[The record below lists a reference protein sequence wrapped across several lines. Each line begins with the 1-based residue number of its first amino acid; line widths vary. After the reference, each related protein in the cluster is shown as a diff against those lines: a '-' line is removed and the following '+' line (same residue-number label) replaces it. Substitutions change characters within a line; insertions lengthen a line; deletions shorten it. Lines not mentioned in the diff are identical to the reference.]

1 MVDDPYVVY
10 SNLFIRG
17 FSWANI
23 RYVWTHFD
31 PELYM
36 PLTFM
41 SYQFNYLLAGLSPGF
56 YHCTNIVLHSLNA
69 ALIAWIFFLLTKRP
83 WASCAAAL
91 IFAVHP
97 LNTEAVVWIAARK
110 DVLSTFFFLLSL
122 GFYLTYRKSES
133 KKLYWISVVAFLFA
147 LLSKVSVLT
156 LPAILLLFDVM
167 IEKRRGRGLVL
178 DTIPYAG
185 LSLLF
190 AIIAMFGKTRIV
202 GSSTFMETL
211 LMACKSSVFYIQ
223 KFFVPLNL
231 TTFYPYQKI
240 ISISSPDFYVP
251 LIIVLLLIVLI
262 VVSFRRFP
270 WISAGLLFFFITLSP
285 TFLNFHKGDITFF
298 AVDRYAYVPMIG
310 LLFIVMQSLCT
321 FCERGY
327 RNRLR
332 FVPIILATVVLIT
345 FSVLSLKQSAV
356 WADDETMLNHALVLY
371 PESIPARISLSVL
384 YRETGRATEE
394 KRILTEGAA
403 HQPYI
408 GYDLGLGSIAAREG
422 DTTKAEMF
430 YKAAEIKE
438 PKNPE
443 PSFYLASLREQQGKT
458 DEAILLYKKAIA
470 LDGSYVSAYNNLGGI
485 YNDAGNLA
493 EAEAMF
499 RKALE
504 QNPSFMEAQYNLFQT
519 LELEHKNAEALP
531 HLESAYLLS
540 PENRDIVMALAYRL
554 GSTGNKARAVRILS
568 GYLADHADDHA
579 VQRLLDSLS
588 AR

>member
-1 MVDDPYVVY
+1 
-10 SNLFIRG
+10 
-17 FSWANI
+17 
-23 RYVWTHFD
+23 
-31 PELYM
+31 
-36 PLTFM
+36 
-41 SYQFNYLLAGLSPGF
+41 
-56 YHCTNIVLHSLNA
+56 
-69 ALIAWIFFLLTKRP
+69 
-83 WASCAAAL
+83 
-91 IFAVHP
+91 
-97 LNTEAVVWIAARK
+97 
-110 DVLSTFFFLLSL
+110 
-122 GFYLTYRKSES
+122 
-133 KKLYWISVVAFLFA
+133 
-147 LLSKVSVLT
+147 
-156 LPAILLLFDVM
+156 LLFDVM

-356 WADDETMLNHALVLY
+356 WADDETML
-371 PESIPARISLSVL
+371 
-384 YRETGRATEE
+384 
-394 KRILTEGAA
+394 K
-403 HQPYI
+403 
-408 GYDLGLGSIAAREG
+408 LGLDPAIHRRSETIA
-422 DTTKAEMF
+422 
-430 YKAAEIKE
+430 
-438 PKNPE
+438 NP
-443 PSFYLASLREQQGKT
+443 
-458 DEAILLYKKAIA
+458 
-470 LDGSYVSAYNNLGGI
+470 
-485 YNDAGNLA
+485 
-493 EAEAMF
+493 
-499 RKALE
+499 
-504 QNPSFMEAQYNLFQT
+504 
-519 LELEHKNAEALP
+519 
-531 HLESAYLLS
+531 
-540 PENRDIVMALAYRL
+540 
-554 GSTGNKARAVRILS
+554 
-568 GYLADHADDHA
+568 
-579 VQRLLDSLS
+579 
-588 AR
+588 